1 MQKYVWGYSMLFSS
15 AGHRAVT
22 RAGWQPGNWHDLRA
36 VQAALGAAQVP
47 SVTLAEATEGG
58 EAELQLDDD
67 PSATLTIDTR
77 ACPLLV
83 SVARVSSG
91 FTHTRA
97 MYTRADERLLYSLHA

>member
-1 MQKYVWGYSMLFSS
+1 M
-15 AGHRAVT
+15 
-22 RAGWQPGNWHDLRA
+22 
-36 VQAALGAAQVP
+36 QAALGAAQVP

-83 SVARVSSG
+83 SVARVSSDL
-91 FTHTRA
+91 TYTRP
-97 MYTRADERLLYSLHA
+97 MYTRADGHLIYSYHA